1 MILTVTLNPLLEHR
15 LAYKVLHIGKENRSA
30 IENYKAGG
38 KGINVSRQLNIFS
51 VDNLAFTFLGGSNGK
66 LLKKLL
72 TEEKINFTSISTHSE
87 TRSSA
92 IIIDEST
99 KTVTS
104 CFGND
109 PQLSLVEAEEFKLKL
124 EKMIQNCEIVVF
136 SGSSPCKDTD
146 SIFPFGIQ
154 AANKYDKISVC
165 DTYGNH
171 LKDCIEASP
180 TILHNNIDEVEKSLK
195 VSLRSE
201 REMIDYLR
209 FLNTKNIKQAE
220 KSLNVSLRSEREM
233 IDYLRFLNTKNI
245 KQAFIT
251 DGANPTYASDFDFIF
266 KVKNPKVDTIDSTGS
281 GDSFAAGIV
290 YAWHRNL
297 PFEESLIIAS
307 SLGAANAAKYD
318 VCNVTLEE
326 VNAIKNKIEV
336 IPLGKKMRLID
347 VKPT

>member
-15 LAYKVLHIGKENRSA
+15 LAYKALHIGEENRYA
-30 IENYKAGG
+30 IENYNAGG
-38 KGINVSRQLNIFS
+38 KGINVSRQLNILS
-51 VDNLAFTFLGGSNGK
+51 VDNFVFTFLGGSNGR
-66 LLKKLL
+66 LIKKLL
-72 TEEKINFTSISTHSE
+72 TEENINFTSISTHYE

-92 IIIDEST
+92 IIIDESN
-99 KTVTS
+99 KKVTS

-109 PQLSLVEAEEFKLKL
+109 PQISLAEAEEFKLKL
-124 EKMIQNCEIVVF
+124 EKMIQNCEMVVF
-136 SGSSPCKDTD
+136 SGSSPCAETN
-146 SIFPFGIQ
+146 SIFPFGIK
-154 AANKYDKISVC
+154 AANQYDKISIC
-165 DTYGNH
+165 DTYGTH

-201 REMIDYLR
+201 NEIIDYLK
-209 FLNTKNIKQAE
+209 FL
-220 KSLNVSLRSEREM
+220 
-233 IDYLRFLNTKNI
+233 YTKNI

-251 DGANPTYASDFDFIF
+251 NGANHFYASNFEFIF
-266 KVKNPKVDTIDSTGS
+266 KVKNPMVDTIDSTGS
-281 GDSFAAGIV
+281 GDSFVAGIV
-290 YAWHRNL
+290 YAWHRNF

-307 SLGAANAAKYD
+307 SLGAANAAKYN